1 MHQKQ
6 CPNRTRRRRRPL
18 LVAGKVFAGAASA
31 VVLVCTG
38 IAATTAGSLLDG
50 VQTSEALAGGAHST
64 GGALNILLIGLDS
77 RKDQNGDM
85 LPPEILDQL
94 HAGDGT
100 EGGYNTNTLILLHLP
115 AGGGRATAVSIPR
128 DDYVAVRGIPG
139 RGHAKI
145 KEAYGLAK
153 FHAETALRQQGVT
166 AKTELESRGR
176 EAGRRETLQ
185 TVRDFLDV
193 PIDRFAEVNLA
204 GFYDL
209 ADALGG
215 VEVCLNHPVR
225 DSYSGA
231 DFPAGR
237 QVLDGARALAFVRQ
251 RHGLANGDLDRTRRQ
266 QAFLASVTHKLRDA
280 GTFTDF
286 GKLSAL
292 IETAQQDVVVSA
304 GWDLLA
310 FVQQARDLT
319 GGNLEFSTLPIEGF
333 ATVDGQAVNE
343 VDVEKVRATVR
354 QVFEPTAEA
363 PRSIADVLNASGRVG
378 LAASAADVLG
388 QHGFREGAVGSSRVR
403 RTTVDYGHG
412 AAADALL
419 AAKLLGGLPVRATG
433 SVAAGHVRVILGAD
447 FALPA
452 PADRAD
458 AAVAP
463 GTRPPDGT
471 VDGGGIP
478 CVD

>member
-1 MHQKQ
+1 M
-6 CPNRTRRRRRPL
+6 
-18 LVAGKVFAGAASA
+18 FAATASA
-31 VVLVCTG
+31 LVLVCTG
-38 IAATTAGSLLDG
+38 IAATTAGRLLDG
-50 VQTSEALAGGAHST
+50 VQTSDALAGGARST

-77 RKDQNGDM
+77 RKDQDGAM
-85 LPPEILDQL
+85 LPPEILDRL

-139 RGHAKI
+139 RTHAKI

-153 FHAETALRQQGVT
+153 FHAETALRRQGVT
-166 AKTELESRGR
+166 DRADLESRGR
-176 EAGRRETLQ
+176 EAGRGATLR

-251 RHGLANGDLDRTRRQ
+251 RHGLTNGDLDRTHRQ
-266 QAFLASVTHKLRDA
+266 QAFLASVTHKLRTA
-280 GTFTDF
+280 GTFTDL
-286 GKLSAL
+286 GQLGAL
-292 IETAQQDVVVSA
+292 IETARKDVVVSA

-310 FVQQARDLT
+310 FVRQARDLT
-319 GGNLEFSTLPIEGF
+319 GGNLEFSTLPVEGF
-333 ATVDGQAVNE
+333 AEVDGQDVNE
-343 VDVEKVRATVR
+343 VDVEKVRAAVR
-354 QVFEPTAEA
+354 QVFEPAA
-363 PRSIADVLNASGRVG
+363 PVPRSVADVLDASGRTG
-378 LAASAADVLG
+378 PAASVADLLK
-388 QHGFREGAVGSSRVR
+388 QHGFRDGSARHTR
-403 RTTVDYGHG
+403 GKRTKVDYGPG

-433 SVAAGHVRVILGAD
+433 SVAAGHVLVVLGAD
-447 FALPA
+447 FRLPH
-452 PADRAD
+452 PANPAESTGAAD
-458 AAVAP
+458 TPVAP
-463 GTRPPDGT
+463 PPDGT